1 MIKQFLRAISISI
14 LGLITITQFSCAQ
27 SGNAKKSEVKKV
39 DMTAANGKAVAVFA
53 SGCFWCT
60 VHIFEAV
67 QGVDSA
73 IAGYAGG
80 NTKNPTYREVGSETT
95 GHAESVMVYY
105 NPKIISYDELLNV
118 FFLSQDPTTPDQQGP
133 DRGSSYRS
141 AIFFETHE
149 QQLMAKNAIDKYN
162 KLGMFKKPIVTEVKK
177 MDAFY
182 RAEEYHQHYIL
193 INPNDGYV
201 QNVSI
206 PRFNLFK
213 AKYKGKLKE

>member
-1 MIKQFLRAISISI
+1 MKYYLRTLAIAF
-14 LGLITITQFSCAQ
+14 LGLVALTQLSCAQ
-27 SGNAKKSEVKKV
+27 GPNNVKQVNNKLELMPAK
-39 DMTAANGKAVAVFA
+39 DKATAVFA

-80 NTKNPTYREVGSETT
+80 NTKNPTYREVGTETT
-95 GHAESVMVYY
+95 GHAESVLVYY
-105 NPKIISYDELLNV
+105 DPKIISYDELLNV
-118 FFLSQDPTTPDQQGP
+118 FFLSQDPTTVDQQGP

-141 AIFFETHE
+141 AIFFETPE
-149 QQLMAKNAIDKYN
+149 QQSLANASIEKYN
-162 KLGMFKKPIVTEVKK
+162 KSGMFKNPIVTEVKK
-177 MDAFY
+177 LDAFY

-193 INPNDGYV
+193 INPNEGYV

-213 AKYKGKLKE
+213 AKYKGKLKD

>member
-1 MIKQFLRAISISI
+1 MKYYLRLLSIVF
-14 LGLITITQFSCAQ
+14 LGLITLTQFSCAQ
-27 SGNAKKSEVKKV
+27 GKKNIIQNTSKV
-39 DMTAANGKAVAVFA
+39 EITPSKGKAAAVFA

-105 NPKIISYDELLNV
+105 DPKIISYEELLNV

-141 AIFFETHE
+141 VIFFETSE
-149 QQLMAKNAIDKYN
+149 QQMLAKNAIDKYN
-162 KLGMFKKPIVTEVKK
+162 KSGMFKNPIVTEVKK
-177 MDAFY
+177 LDAFY

-193 INPNDGYV
+193 TNPNEGYV

>member
-1 MIKQFLRAISISI
+1 MKYFLRSLSIVF
-14 LGLITITQFSCAQ
+14 LGLVALTQLSCAQ
-27 SGNAKKSEVKKV
+27 GQKNIKQVNNKVELVPAK
-39 DMTAANGKAVAVFA
+39 DKASAVFA

-95 GHAESVMVYY
+95 GHAESVLVYY
-105 NPKIISYDELLNV
+105 DPKIISYDELLNV

-141 AIFFETHE
+141 AIFFETP
-149 QQLMAKNAIDKYN
+149 QQQSLAKAAIEKYN
-162 KLGMFKKPIVTEVKK
+162 KSGMFKKPIVTEVKK
-177 MDAFY
+177 LDAFY

-193 INPNDGYV
+193 LNPNDGYV
-201 QNVSI
+201 QNVSL

-213 AKYKGKLKE
+213 SKYKGKLK

>member
-1 MIKQFLRAISISI
+1 MKYYLRLLSIVF
-14 LGLITITQFSCAQ
+14 LGLITLTQFSCAQ
-27 SGNAKKSEVKKV
+27 GQKNIKQNSTKV
-39 DMTAANGKAVAVFA
+39 ELNPSKGKAAAVFA

-80 NTKNPTYREVGSETT
+80 NTKNPSYREVGSETT

-105 NPKIISYDELLNV
+105 DPKIISYDELLNV

-141 AIFFETHE
+141 AIFFETTE
-149 QQLMAKNAIDKYN
+149 QQTLSKNAIDKYN
-162 KLGMFKKPIVTEVKK
+162 KSGMFKNPIVTEVKK
-177 MDAFY
+177 LDAFY

-193 INPNDGYV
+193 INPNEGYV

>member
-1 MIKQFLRAISISI
+1 MKYYLRT
-14 LGLITITQFSCAQ
+14 LLIIFFGVITLTQFSCAQ
-27 SGNAKKSEVKKV
+27 GGSAKKTEVKRV
-39 DMTAANGKAVAVFA
+39 DMKTSKDKAVAVFA

-80 NTKNPTYREVGSETT
+80 NTKNPTYREVGTETT

-105 NPKIISYDELLNV
+105 DPKIVSYDELLNV
-118 FFLSQDPTTPDQQGP
+118 FFLSQDPTTVDQQGP

-141 AIFFETHE
+141 AIFFETQE
-149 QQLMAKNAIDKYN
+149 QQALAKNAIDKYN
-162 KLGMFKKPIVTEVKK
+162 RSGMFNKPIVTEIKK
-177 MDAFY
+177 LDGFY

-193 INPNDGYV
+193 LNPNDGYV

-206 PRFNLFK
+206 PRFNAFK
-213 AKYKGKLKE
+213 ARYKGKLKD

>member
-1 MIKQFLRAISISI
+1 MKYFLRSLSIAF
-14 LGLITITQFSCAQ
+14 LGLVALTQLSCAQ
-27 SGNAKKSEVKKV
+27 GQKNIKQVNNKVELVPAK
-39 DMTAANGKAVAVFA
+39 DKASAVFA

-95 GHAESVMVYY
+95 GHAESVLVYY
-105 NPKIISYDELLNV
+105 DPKIISYDELLNV

-141 AIFFETHE
+141 AIFFETP
-149 QQLMAKNAIDKYN
+149 QQQSLAKAAIEKYN
-162 KLGMFKKPIVTEVKK
+162 KSGMFKKPIVTEVKK
-177 MDAFY
+177 LDAFY

-193 INPNDGYV
+193 LNPNDGYV
-201 QNVSI
+201 QNVSL

-213 AKYKGKLKE
+213 SKYKGKLK

>member
-1 MIKQFLRAISISI
+1 M
-14 LGLITITQFSCAQ
+14 GLVALTQLSCAQ
-27 SGNAKKSEVKKV
+27 GQKNVKQVNNKVELMPAK
-39 DMTAANGKAVAVFA
+39 GKASAVFA

-95 GHAESVMVYY
+95 GHAESVLVYY
-105 NPKIISYDELLNV
+105 DPKIISYDELLNV

-141 AIFFETHE
+141 VIFFETPE
-149 QQLMAKNAIDKYN
+149 QQSMAKTAIEKYN
-162 KLGMFKKPIVTEVKK
+162 KSGMFKKPIVTEVKK
-177 MDAFY
+177 LDAFY
-182 RAEEYHQHYIL
+182 RAEEYHQHYISL
-193 INPNDGYV
+193 NPNDGYV
-201 QNVSI
+201 QNVSL

>member
-1 MIKQFLRAISISI
+1 MKYYLRLLSIVFF
-14 LGLITITQFSCAQ
+14 GLIILTQFSCAQ
-27 SGNAKKSEVKKV
+27 GKKNIKQNTSKV
-39 DMTAANGKAVAVFA
+39 EITPSKGKAAAVFA

-80 NTKNPTYREVGSETT
+80 NTKNPTYREVGTETT

-105 NPKIISYDELLNV
+105 DPKIISYEELLNV

-141 AIFFETHE
+141 AIFFETPE
-149 QQLMAKNAIDKYN
+149 QQILAKNAIDKYN
-162 KLGMFKKPIVTEVKK
+162 KSGMFKNPIVTEVKK
-177 MDAFY
+177 LDAFY

>member
-1 MIKQFLRAISISI
+1 MKYYLSSLSIAILALISIGQ
-14 LGLITITQFSCAQ
+14 LSCAQ
-27 SGNAKKSEVKKV
+27 GQKNIKQGTAKVELLPAKDKS
-39 DMTAANGKAVAVFA
+39 TAVFA

-67 QGVDSA
+67 NGVDSA

-95 GHAESVMVYY
+95 GHAESVLVYY
-105 NPKIISYDELLNV
+105 DPKIVSYEELLNV

-141 AIFFETHE
+141 AVFFETTE
-149 QQLMAKNAIDKYN
+149 QQAAANASIEKYN
-162 KLGMFKKPIVTEVKK
+162 KSGMFKKTIVTEVKK
-177 MDAFY
+177 LDAFY
-182 RAEEYHQHYIL
+182 RAEQYHQHYI
-193 INPNDGYV
+193 INNPNDGYV
-201 QNVSI
+201 QNVSL
-206 PRFNLFK
+206 PRFELFK

>member
-1 MIKQFLRAISISI
+1 MKQLLRIISISI
-14 LGLITITQFSCAQ
+14 FGLMTITQFSCAQ
-27 SGNAKKSEVKKV
+27 GGSAKKTDVKKV
-39 DMTAANGKAVAVFA
+39 DMIASKDKAVAVFA

-105 NPKIISYDELLNV
+105 DPKLVSYDELLNI

-141 AIFFETHE
+141 AIFFETPE
-149 QQLMAKNAIDKYN
+149 QKSLAKNAIDKYN
-162 KLGMFKKPIVTEVKK
+162 KSGLLV
-177 MDAFY
+177 
-182 RAEEYHQHYIL
+182 
-193 INPNDGYV
+193 
-201 QNVSI
+201 
-206 PRFNLFK
+206 
-213 AKYKGKLKE
+213 

>member
-1 MIKQFLRAISISI
+1 M
-14 LGLITITQFSCAQ
+14 GLIALSQFSCAQ
-27 SGNAKKSEVKKV
+27 GQKNMKQTTSKV
-39 DMTAANGKAVAVFA
+39 ELAPSKGKATAVFA

-95 GHAESVMVYY
+95 GHAESVLVYY
-105 NPKIISYDELLNV
+105 DPKIISYDELLNV

-141 AIFFETHE
+141 AILFETME
-149 QQLMAKNAIDKYN
+149 QQTLANASIEKYN
-162 KLGMFKKPIVTEVKK
+162 KSGMFKNPIVTEVKK
-177 MDAFY
+177 LDAFY
-182 RAEEYHQHYIL
+182 RAEEYHQHFIL
-193 INPNDGYV
+193 INPDQSYV

>member
-1 MIKQFLRAISISI
+1 MKYYLRSLSIVF
-14 LGLITITQFSCAQ
+14 LGLIVLTQLSCAQ
-27 SGNAKKSEVKKV
+27 GKKNLKQGTSKV
-39 DMTAANGKAVAVFA
+39 ELATSKDKATAVFA

-67 QGVDSA
+67 NGVDSA

-95 GHAESVMVYY
+95 GHAESVLVYY
-105 NPKIISYDELLNV
+105 DPKIISYDELLNV
-118 FFLSQDPTTPDQQGP
+118 FFLSQDPTTADQQGP

-141 AIFFETHE
+141 AIFFETAE
-149 QQLMAKNAIDKYN
+149 QQSLAIASIDKYN
-162 KLGMFKKPIVTEVKK
+162 KSGMFKKPIVTEVKK
-177 MDAFY
+177 LDAFY

-193 INPNDGYV
+193 NNSNDGYV

-206 PRFNLFK
+206 PRFELFK
-213 AKYKGKLKE
+213 AKFKGKLKEK

>member
-1 MIKQFLRAISISI
+1 MKQLLRVISISI
-14 LGLITITQFSCAQ
+14 FGLITITQFSCAQ
-27 SGNAKKSEVKKV
+27 GGSAKKTDVRKV
-39 DMTAANGKAVAVFA
+39 EMMASKDKAVAVFA

-105 NPKIISYDELLNV
+105 DPKIVSYDELLNV

-141 AIFFETHE
+141 AIFFETSE
-149 QQLMAKNAIDKYN
+149 QQTLSKNAIDKYN
-162 KLGMFKKPIVTEVKK
+162 KSGMFKRPIVTEVKK
-177 MDAFY
+177 LDAFY

-193 INPNDGYV
+193 LNPNDGYV

-213 AKYKGKLKE
+213 SKYKGKLKD

>member
-1 MIKQFLRAISISI
+1 MKNYLRALSII
-14 LGLITITQFSCAQ
+14 FLGLITLTQFSCAQ
-27 SGNAKKSEVKKV
+27 GQKNMKQTTSKV
-39 DMTAANGKAVAVFA
+39 ELASSKDKATAVFA

-95 GHAESVMVYY
+95 GHAESVLVYY
-105 NPKIISYDELLNV
+105 DPKIISYDELLNV

-141 AIFFETHE
+141 AIFFETPE
-149 QQLMAKNAIDKYN
+149 QQTLANASINKYN
-162 KLGMFKKPIVTEVKK
+162 KSGMFENPIVTEVKK
-177 MDAFY
+177 LDAFY

-193 INPNDGYV
+193 INPDQSYV

>member
-1 MIKQFLRAISISI
+1 MKYYLRLLSIVF
-14 LGLITITQFSCAQ
+14 LGLITLTQFSCAQ
-27 SGNAKKSEVKKV
+27 GKKNIIQNTSKV
-39 DMTAANGKAVAVFA
+39 EITPSKGKAAAVFA

-105 NPKIISYDELLNV
+105 DPKIISYEELLNV

-141 AIFFETHE
+141 AIFFETPE
-149 QQLMAKNAIDKYN
+149 QHILAKNAIDKYN
-162 KLGMFKKPIVTEVKK
+162 KSGMFKNPIVTEVKK
-177 MDAFY
+177 LDAFY

>member
-1 MIKQFLRAISISI
+1 MKYYLRLLSIVF
-14 LGLITITQFSCAQ
+14 LGLITLTQFSCAQ
-27 SGNAKKSEVKKV
+27 GKKNIKQNTSKV
-39 DMTAANGKAVAVFA
+39 ELTPSKDKAAAVFA

-80 NTKNPTYREVGSETT
+80 NTKNPTYREVGTETT

-105 NPKIISYDELLNV
+105 DPKIISYEELLNV

-141 AIFFETHE
+141 AIFFETPE
-149 QQLMAKNAIDKYN
+149 QQILAKNAIDKYN
-162 KLGMFKKPIVTEVKK
+162 KSGMFKNPIVTEVKK
-177 MDAFY
+177 LDAFY